1 MPLKNHTL
9 KEWYLATRP
18 WSFPASAM
26 PVASTIAYLFW
37 VSKTTA
43 IAPSVDW
50 LCGLLALVGIILFH
64 AAGNVLSDYNDH
76 RTGVDT
82 PENAMFLPLVNG
94 SFKDYEFRRYGIVLL
109 IAGCLVGGLLLLLTK
124 SLELLY
130 VGLAGGLLTVLY
142 SYLKYR
148 SLGDVVIV
156 LNYAILP
163 IMGTSLVTVGYIDWS
178 AMVLAVPL
186 ALITD
191 SILHIN
197 NARDAESD
205 RAAGAHTFA
214 MRIGPK
220 ASALLYQFEVLF
232 PILWVAFAI
241 CMGWLPTFSILVAAV
256 GKEAYGMARQSRKL
270 TTEGPAGVANLDQQS
285 AQLQAKFSVLM
296 IISLIVSA
304 LVGWGPVGNVPLI

>member
-1 MPLKNHTL
+1 MAKHTI

-37 VSKTTA
+37 VSQTTLGAPA
-43 IAPSVDW
+43 INL
-50 LCGLLALVGIILFH
+50 LCGILALVGIILFH
-64 AAGNVLSDYNDH
+64 AAGNVLSDYNDY
-76 RTGVDT
+76 RKGVDT

-94 SFKDYEFRRYGIVLL
+94 SFKDYEFRRYGIVLF
-109 IAGCLVGGLLLLLTK
+109 IAGCIVGGGLLLLTK
-124 SLELLY
+124 HIELLY
-130 VGLAGGLLTVLY
+130 VGIAGGVLTVLY
-142 SYLKYR
+142 SFLKYH

-156 LNYAILP
+156 LNYSILP
-163 IMGTSLVTVGYIDWS
+163 IMGTSLVTVGYIDWT

-205 RAAGAHTFA
+205 LAAGAHTFA
-214 MRIGPK
+214 MHIGPK

-232 PILWVAFAI
+232 PILWVALAI
-241 CMGWLPTFSILVAAV
+241 CLGWLPAFSILVAAV
-256 GKEAYGMARQSRKL
+256 GKEAWGMARQSRKL
-270 TTEGPAGVANLDQQS
+270 TTEGSAGVAHLDQRS

-296 IISLIVSA
+296 IIALVVSA
-304 LVGWGPVGNVPLI
+304 LVGWGPVNAPLF